1 MEIDDAIDRGDEVLV
16 VGNIVYP
23 VDATEVVSKVTGNS
37 VDLVTDFIVDV
48 FVDEP

>member
-1 MEIDDAIDRGDEVLV
+1 MEIDDTIDTGDEVLV

-23 VDATEVVSKVTGNS
+23 VDATKVVSKVTGNP
-37 VDLVTDFIVDV
+37 VDLVTIFIVDV